1 MAEKLRANSA
11 AAFWAIAPE
20 HAATVF
26 GDLRRERD
34 ARESARCETA
44 PDNSALAVSKMITR
58 IENGVAVIAVSS
70 ALDCST
76 WLGWYSGSIL
86 VLGHDAI
93 RQAVFSALAD
103 PDVRAILLSID
114 SPGGVVQGTK
124 ELADFLAEAAASKP
138 IAAYANGL
146 CASAAFWLA
155 ASTGRILAPATAL
168 VGSIGVIMCLE
179 DYSGLYE
186 KMGLRLEYIAS
197 GKFKAAGRSGKEL
210 TEEERAYFQDRL
222 DRLHEIFKADVRARL
237 GLEAE
242 EKDWAEAQLM
252 VATQAH
258 PLGLVSGI
266 VRDEQEAINLLA
278 EETGMSKI
286 TRELLAREAPELLAE
301 IQADARAEGNAEGGG
316 EEVIKAA
323 TEKGV
328 AYAMNAMR
336 MVCKAEDVAAC
347 EKLLARAQELS
358 LSPEQL
364 AGMAAL
370 LPSGAG
376 SGTGAEEQKSSEEKI
391 LSALIGAHGN
401 PVAGTTLPRT
411 EKSPLLADAERR
423 VRS

>member
-58 IENGVAVIAVSS
+58 IENGVAVISVSA

-76 WLGWYSGSIL
+76 WLGWFSGEIL
-86 VLGHDAI
+86 ALGHDAI
-93 RQAVFSALAD
+93 RQAVLSALAD
-103 PDVRAILLSID
+103 PEVSAILLSID

-138 IAAYANGL
+138 MAAYANGL
-146 CASAAFWLA
+146 CASAAFWIA
-155 ASTGRILAPATAL
+155 AATGRILAPTTAL

-222 DRLHEIFKADVRARL
+222 DRLHEIFKSDVRAHL
-237 GLEAE
+237 GLASA

-252 VATQAH
+252 VADQAQ

-266 VRDEQEAINLLA
+266 VRDEQEALTLLA

-286 TRELLAREAPELLAE
+286 TKELLAREAPELLAE
-301 IQADARAEGNAEGGG
+301 IQAGARAEGKAEASGADAAAA
-316 EEVIKAA
+316 EEA
-323 TEKGV
+323 GV
-328 AYAMNAMR
+328 AYAMTAMR
-336 MVCKAEDVAAC
+336 MVCKAEDVTAC
-347 EKLLARAQELS
+347 ENLIGKARDLS
-358 LSPEQL
+358 LSQEQL
-364 AGMAAL
+364 AGMATL
-370 LPSGAG
+370 LPSAARTAPQNA
-376 SGTGAEEQKSSEEKI
+376 SGKDI
-391 LSALIGAHGN
+391 LSALIAAHEA
-401 PVAGTTLPRT
+401 PVNGITPPKT